1 MRFALQSTLLRLI
14 TLLLMLQLSF
24 CVLAT
29 TYTTLTVAD
38 GLPSNRIFD
47 IERDHKGFVWFAT
60 DKGLAR
66 YDGAAIEVFS
76 HDHTPTLSNS
86 LWIRDILIDTQ
97 DNLWIAG
104 KQGLEVRGPN
114 SEYFRALSITGR
126 TEPLN
131 IYALFQA
138 KDNRLW
144 AGAADGLYT
153 VSKDALLPVKTHI
166 NNVVQRFKIL
176 SIAKAS
182 EHTLMLATTRGLY
195 LFDPTSGEATPVTLP
210 PPESVIADKLWT
222 VEDGQVWVAMHGL
235 GLGVYNQIQNKVE
248 LTYRD
253 PNEFDTVGY
262 VFDLYKEKGKIHA
275 ASLNTG
281 LLSLIDGVTTH
292 LQSYPPLLS
301 LYKDN
306 SLRIYGT
313 FNEGVIIESVNHSAV
328 SNFGFSHPSETGKYE
343 INQLT
348 QFKGYLWLADQ
359 LAGLCQ
365 YTLSGQFIRCMP
377 SESHSAQAMTPTQ
390 DGRLWAAMYHELL
403 VVTPENAQVNARYN
417 LADLNIPEAINTL
430 VQSDDGAL
438 WLAHSFDGLS
448 RFAPDTQAITHFTST
463 NSPLLSNQ
471 LHHLA
476 KQQDRLWLA
485 TDLGLQMY
493 SLSSEQF
500 QAIPGSASQPFTA
513 TYSVTPAPDGRI
525 WVQTDRGLRLYHSE
539 QQRWQDLPEPLNR
552 LKATSVAFDDKH
564 TVWISTGQGVWH
576 WQNNSAAVAFYNHGD
591 GLFRK
596 GYLEG
601 TATHSDGYI
610 WFASTEGITRLNP
623 DKLKRVDPRP
633 QISVLTITA
642 PHGEQQHYYN
652 TRSVPAIDPQH
663 ASLRLRLANGDLI
676 NNIKQKFRYQLS
688 GVADTWVELG
698 NEHTLMIPR
707 LPWGDYTLRLKAT
720 DNQGNWSEQV
730 SELHFTVRTPWY
742 ASTLAKT
749 SYVLLTTLLIYCAY
763 RIRVSALKRR
773 QQQLQDTIRAHTHTM
788 QMQNSQLEAAQTQ
801 RTALLKTLSHEL
813 MTPVTLIQG
822 PAEQLRNST
831 DEHQRTQM
839 ANLVISNT
847 KRLKV
852 LIEHLMFIS
861 SNNSQAEPV
870 TQDKWQAED
879 ISALLQEQ
887 LSAFTPLL
895 TDRSLGCNT
904 QIEPGLMVSAP
915 PDQLQQLISN
925 LLSNAI
931 KYSYEGGEIR
941 LSLETDHLTQH
952 MMLSVSDQGIGIAP
966 EHHERIFEPE
976 YRTKAGHEFSSGL
989 GLGLSRVKDIVD
1001 QLSGQIQL
1009 ESAPGKGTCFTVS
1022 LPLTK
1027 AHTQT
1032 HASVEAAPL
1041 QVPPDKAQ
1049 CILLID
1055 DTPDMLEFLRTVLAP
1070 DYQVLTARDGEAG
1083 LALARTHLPDMVISD
1098 VMMPVMDG
1106 FALTQALKSDP
1117 LTAHIPLM
1125 LVTANLNEEKH
1136 LKGLTLQADD
1146 YLTKPF
1152 NLEAFKLKI
1161 RNTFKLIEATQAQLQ
1176 AQLMPATKRL
1186 IQAPE
1191 TPKQQFANNPATLAF
1206 LDKLESV
1213 LATLFSDPTLTVSMV
1228 ASEMALS
1235 ERQLHRKLTS
1245 VTSIGANEYLRQ
1257 YRLYQALPQLLAG
1270 HNIAQTA
1277 EHCGFNSPS
1286 YFSACFKKQFGMT
1299 AKQYAKSQSGK
1310 ADNQSGNLTEF

>member
-1 MRFALQSTLLRLI
+1 
-14 TLLLMLQLSF
+14 MLQLSF
-24 CVLAT
+24 CALAT

-47 IERDHKGFVWFAT
+47 IERDHTGFAWFAT

-66 YDGAAIEVFS
+66 YDGAAIDVFS
-76 HDHTPTLSNS
+76 RDHTPTLSNA
-86 LWIRDILIDTQ
+86 LWIRDILIDAQ
-97 DNLWIAG
+97 QQLWVAG

-114 SEYFRALSITGR
+114 SEYFRPLSIAGR
-126 TEPLN
+126 TQPLN
-131 IYALFQA
+131 IYTLFLAQ
-138 KDNRLW
+138 DNRLW
-144 AGAADGLYT
+144 AGAADGLYM
-153 VSKDALLPVKTHI
+153 VSQDALLPVKTHI

-176 SIAKAS
+176 SITQAS
-182 EHTLMLATTRGLY
+182 EHALMLATTRGLY
-195 LFDPTSGEATPVTLP
+195 LFDTNSGKATPVTLP
-210 PPESVIADKLWT
+210 PGESVMADKLWT
-222 VEDGQVWVAMHGL
+222 VEGGQTWVAMHGL
-235 GLGVYNQIQNKVE
+235 GLGMYNQSQNKVE
-248 LTYRD
+248 LLYRD

-262 VFDLYKEKGKIHA
+262 VFDLYKEHGEIHA

-281 LLSLIDGVTTH
+281 MLKLTSGVMTH
-292 LQSYPPLLS
+292 IQSYPPLLS

-306 SLRIYGT
+306 NLRIYGT
-313 FNEGVIIESVNHSAV
+313 FNEGVIIESVNHSAM
-328 SNFGFSHPSETGKYE
+328 SNFAFSHPSETGKYE

-348 QFKGYLWLADQ
+348 QFNDYLWLADQ

-365 YTLSGQFIRCMP
+365 YTLNGKFKRCVS
-377 SESHSAQAMTPTQ
+377 SESHSAQAVTPTS

-403 VVTPENAQVNARYN
+403 VVNPENAQVDARYS
-417 LADLNIPEAINTL
+417 LADYMIPEAINTL
-430 VQSDDGAL
+430 VQSDDGSL

-448 RFAPDTQAITHFTST
+448 RFAPDTRAITHFTST

-476 KQQDRLWLA
+476 KEQDRLWLA
-485 TDLGLQMY
+485 TDLGLQVY

-500 QAIPGSASQPFTA
+500 KTIPGSASQPFTA

-525 WVQTDRGLRLYHSE
+525 WVQTDRGLRLYNSE
-539 QQRWQDLPEPLNR
+539 QQRWQDLPEPLNK
-552 LKATSVAFDDKH
+552 LSATSLAFDDKH
-564 TVWISTGQGVWH
+564 TVWLSTGQGLWH
-576 WQNNSAAVAFYNHGD
+576 WQPNSGAVAFYNHGD

-601 TATHSDGYI
+601 TATHSDGHI

-623 DKLKRVDPRP
+623 DKLNRIDTRP

-652 TRSVPAIDPQH
+652 TSTVPAIDPQH

-720 DNQGNWSEQV
+720 DNQGNWSEQI
-730 SELHFTVRTPWY
+730 SELNFTVHTPWY
-742 ASTLAKT
+742 ASALAKT
-749 SYVLLTTLLIYCAY
+749 SYALLATLLIYGAY
-763 RIRVSALKRR
+763 RIRISALKRR
-773 QQQLQDTIRAHTHTM
+773 QQQLQDTIRAHTQTM
-788 QMQNSQLEAAQTQ
+788 QMQNSQLEAAQAQ

-831 DEHQRTQM
+831 DEQQRTQM

-861 SNNSQAEPV
+861 SNNSQAAPV
-870 TQDKWQAED
+870 TQDNWQPED

-895 TDRSLGCNT
+895 TDKSLNCNN
-904 QIEPGLMVSAP
+904 QIEPGLLVSAP

-931 KYSYEGGEIR
+931 KYSYEGGEIH
-941 LSLETDHLTQH
+941 LSLKAARSSQH
-952 MMLSVSDQGIGIAP
+952 AVLSVSDQGIGIAP
-966 EHHERIFEPE
+966 EHHTRIFEPE
-976 YRTKAGHEFSSGL
+976 YRTKAGHQFTSGQ
-989 GLGLSRVKDIVD
+989 GLGLSRVKEIVD

-1009 ESAPGKGTCFTVS
+1009 ESAPGQGTCFTVN
-1022 LPLTK
+1022 LPLFK
-1027 AHTQT
+1027 APTQT
-1032 HASVEAAPL
+1032 HVSVEAASR
-1041 QVPPDKAQ
+1041 QVPPDKTQ

-1055 DTPDMLEFLRTVLAP
+1055 DTPDMLEFLHTVLAP
-1070 DYQVLTARDGEAG
+1070 DYQVLTASDGEAG
-1083 LALARTHLPDMVISD
+1083 LALARAKLPDMVISD

-1136 LKGLTLQADD
+1136 LKGLALQADD

-1152 NLEAFKLKI
+1152 NLDAFKLKI
-1161 RNTFKLIEATQAQLQ
+1161 RNTFKLIEATQAQLK

-1186 IQAPE
+1186 KQAPE

-1213 LATLFSDPTLTVSMV
+1213 LETLFSDPTLTVSMV

-1257 YRLYQALPQLLAG
+1257 YRLYQALPLLLAG

-1286 YFSACFKKQFGMT
+1286 YFSACFKKQFGLT
-1299 AKQYAKSQSGK
+1299 AKQYAKSHSSK
-1310 ADNQSGNLTEF
+1310 TDNQEGNLTEL

>member
-1 MRFALQSTLLRLI
+1 
-14 TLLLMLQLSF
+14 MLQLSF
-24 CVLAT
+24 SALAT
-29 TYTTLTVAD
+29 AYTTLTVAD

-47 IERDHKGFVWFAT
+47 IERDHTGFAWFAT

-76 HDHTPTLSNS
+76 RDHTPTLSNA
-86 LWIRDILIDTQ
+86 LWIRDILIDAQ
-97 DNLWIAG
+97 QQLWVAG
-104 KQGLEVRGPN
+104 KQGLEVRRPH
-114 SEYFRALSITGR
+114 SEHFRPLSIAGR
-126 TEPLN
+126 TQPLN
-131 IYALFQA
+131 IYTLFLAQ
-138 KDNRLW
+138 DNRLW
-144 AGAADGLYT
+144 AGAADGLYM
-153 VSKDALLPVKTHI
+153 VSQDALLPVKTHI

-176 SIAKAS
+176 SIAQAS

-195 LFDPTSGEATPVTLP
+195 LFDPTSGKATPVTLP
-210 PPESVIADKLWT
+210 PGESVMANKLWT
-222 VEDGQVWVAMHGL
+222 VEDGQIWVAMHGL
-235 GLGVYNQIQNKVE
+235 GLGVYNQSQNKVE

-262 VFDLYKEKGKIHA
+262 VFDLYKEQGEIHA

-281 LLSLIDGVTTH
+281 MLKLSDGVITH
-292 LQSYPPLLS
+292 IQSYPPLLS

-313 FNEGVIIESVNHSAV
+313 FNEGVIIESVNHSAM
-328 SNFGFSHPSETGKYE
+328 SNFAFSHPSDTGKYE
-343 INQLT
+343 INQLM
-348 QFKGYLWLADQ
+348 QFNGYLWLADQ

-365 YTLSGQFIRCMP
+365 YTLNGKFKRCV
-377 SESHSAQAMTPTQ
+377 SSDSHSAQAMTPTP

-403 VVTPENAQVNARYN
+403 VVNPENAQVDARYN
-417 LADLNIPEAINTL
+417 LADYTIPEAINTL
-430 VQSDDGAL
+430 VQSDDGSL
-438 WLAHSFDGLS
+438 WLAHSFNGLS
-448 RFAPDTQAITHFTST
+448 RFAPDTRATTRFTST

-476 KQQDRLWLA
+476 KEQDTLWLA
-485 TDLGLQMY
+485 TDSGLQVY

-500 QAIPGSASQPFTA
+500 KAIPGSASQPFTA
-513 TYSVTPAPDGRI
+513 TYSVMPAPDGKI
-525 WVQTDRGLRLYHSE
+525 WVQTDRGLRLYNSE
-539 QQRWQDLPEPLNR
+539 QQRWQDLPEPLNK
-552 LKATSVAFDDKH
+552 LSATSLAFDDKH
-564 TVWISTGQGVWH
+564 TVWVSTGQGVWH
-576 WQNNSAAVAFYNHGD
+576 WQNSSGAVAFYNHGD

-601 TATHSDGYI
+601 TATHSDGHI
-610 WFASTEGITRLNP
+610 WFASTEGITHLSP
-623 DKLKRVDPRP
+623 DKLVRIDPRP
-633 QISVLTITA
+633 QISLMTITA
-642 PHGEQQHYYN
+642 PQGEQQHYYN
-652 TRSVPAIDPQH
+652 TRTVPAIDPWH
-663 ASLRLRLANGDLI
+663 ASLRLRVANGDLI

-698 NEHTLMIPR
+698 NEHTLMMPR
-707 LPWGDYTLRLKAT
+707 LPWGEYTLRLKAT

-730 SELHFTVRTPWY
+730 SELHFKVRTPWY
-742 ASTLAKT
+742 ASALAKT
-749 SYVLLTTLLIYCAY
+749 SYVLLAILLIYCTY

-788 QMQNSQLEAAQTQ
+788 QVQNSQLEAAQAQ

-822 PAEQLRNST
+822 PAEQLRNSI
-831 DEHQRTQM
+831 DERQKTQM
-839 ANLVISNT
+839 VNLVISNT

-861 SNNSQAEPV
+861 SNNSPAATITLE
-870 TQDKWQAED
+870 KWQRED

-887 LSAFTPLL
+887 LSAFASLL
-895 TDRSLGCNT
+895 TDKSLSCIQ

-915 PDQLQQLISN
+915 PDLLQQLISN
-925 LLSNAI
+925 LLSNAV
-931 KYSYEGGEIR
+931 KYSYDGGEIN
-941 LSLETDHLTQH
+941 LSLEADHLTQH
-952 MMLSVSDQGIGIAP
+952 VILRVSDQGIGIAP
-966 EHHERIFEPE
+966 EHHDPIFEPE
-976 YRTKAGHEFSSGL
+976 YRTRAGHEFSSGL
-989 GLGLSRVKDIVD
+989 GLGLNRVKEVVTL
-1001 QLSGQIQL
+1001 LSGQIQL
-1009 ESAPGKGTCFTVS
+1009 ESAIGQGSCFTVS
-1022 LPLTK
+1022 LPLTN
-1027 AHTQT
+1027 AHTQA
-1032 HASVEAAPL
+1032 HGSVKASSS
-1041 QVPPDKAQ
+1041 QVQPDKAH

-1055 DTPDMLEFLRTVLAP
+1055 DTPDMLEFLHSVLDP
-1070 DYQVLTARDGEAG
+1070 DYQVLTASNGEAG
-1083 LALARTHLPDMVISD
+1083 LALARAQLPDMVISD

-1136 LKGLTLQADD
+1136 LKGLALQADD

-1152 NLEAFKLKI
+1152 NLDAFKLKI
-1161 RNTFKLIEATQAQLQ
+1161 RNTFKLIEATQAQLK

-1186 IQAPE
+1186 KQAPE

-1213 LATLFSDPTLTVSMV
+1213 LETLFSDPTLTVSMV

-1270 HNIAQTA
+1270 YNIAQTA

-1299 AKQYAKSQSGK
+1299 AKQYAKSQSFTSDSQAG
-1310 ADNQSGNLTEF
+1310 